1 MERIII
7 NSFLL
12 AHLICK
18 HPITTKTYLTIFR
31 TFSVPLVSFIWN
43 IHLIQRHDMI
53 CKSCLIAKH
62 TVFVFLYFIIPNEKC
77 LIFTRFIEVVYVR
90 DVIVMVAAV
99 IYVRVYQCGECI
111 LRNESL
117 LRSIDCTE
125 DLRSWCLILFW
136 IQLYMA
142 TFLIFTGVSL
152 IQFFTDQFLQLTIT
166 ILAI

>member
-1 MERIII
+1 MERIIV

-12 AHLICK
+12 AHLICE
-18 HPITTKTYLTIFR
+18 HPIATKTYLTIFR
-31 TFSVPLVSFIWN
+31 TFSVPLVSFVWN

-77 LIFTRFIEVVYVR
+77 LIFTRFIEIVYVR

-117 LRSIDCTE
+117 LRSIHCTE
-125 DLRSWCLILFW
+125 DLRSWCLVLFW

-152 IQFFTDQFLQLTIT
+152 IQFFTDQFLQLTIA